1 MKRRSFLKYTG
12 SAFTS
17 GFLVSNV
24 SLAGNDNTQTK
35 DSSAFID
42 RNLLKYRNQNRSTV
56 VCQNG
61 IVCSSQPLASM
72 AGVDILKAGG
82 NAVDA
87 AICANA
93 MLSLVEPMMCG
104 PGGDLFAIVWNEK
117 EKKLLGLNASGRS
130 PYDWNISKAQKL
142 GLKEIPVLGPLSW
155 SVPVIMERARLCK
168 RMERSSKKIR
178 AVRPCKAA

>member
-1 MKRRSFLKYTG
+1 MKRRSFLKLAGGTCT
-12 SAFTS
+12 SAFFS
-17 GFLVSNV
+17 SR
-24 SLAGNDNTQTK
+24 SLIAGNRKTDMADQ
-35 DSSAFID
+35 SVSID
-42 RNLLKYRNQNRSTV
+42 RERLQNRNQNRSTV

-61 IVCSSQPLASM
+61 MVCSSQPLATL

-87 AICANA
+87 AICTNA

-130 PYDWNISKAQKL
+130 PYDWNIDKARAL
-142 GLKEIPVLGPLSW
+142 GLKEIPIYGP
-155 SVPVIMERARLCK
+155 
-168 RMERSSKKIR
+168 
-178 AVRPCKAA
+178 

>member
-12 SAFTS
+12 SACTS
-17 GFLVSNV
+17 AFLGSNV
-24 SLAGNDNTQTK
+24 SLAGNNVADTK
-35 DSSAFID
+35 SSGAYID
-42 RNLLKYRNQNRSTV
+42 RDLLQYRNQNRSTV

-72 AGVDILKAGG
+72 AGIDILKAGG

-117 EKKLLGLNASGRS
+117 EKRQL
-130 PYDWNISKAQKL
+130 
-142 GLKEIPVLGPLSW
+142 
-155 SVPVIMERARLCK
+155 RL
-168 RMERSSKKIR
+168 
-178 AVRPCKAA
+178 